1 MRWMLVIAVTL
12 KVLALGAWW
21 HMSLAEARPEAAA
34 AASGAA
40 AIGAAEAGVPEDL
53 FSRTRGFRE
62 ILEATRKRGEDLDR
76 REEALAGRERT
87 LKALEQTLGGGQE
100 SVAVPLSPTT
110 DAGGKPCAVAVTKVY
125 QGMKAEEAAPILE
138 RLDDETARTIFA
150 CMSEKQIGAILAAMN
165 RDRAVA
171 LTQILADAS

>member
-1 MRWMLVIAVTL
+1 MRWMLVIAVML

-34 AASGAA
+34 AASSGAA
-40 AIGAAEAGVPEDL
+40 SGAAEAGVPEDL
-53 FSRTRGFRE
+53 FTRTRGFRE
-62 ILEATRKRGEDLDR
+62 LLEATRKRGEDLDR
-76 REEALAGRERT
+76 REQELATRERT
-87 LKALEQTLGGGQE
+87 LKTLEQTLGGGTE
-100 SVAVPLSPTT
+100 SVAVPLAPTT

-138 RLDDETARTIFA
+138 KLDDETARTIFA
-150 CMSEKQIGAILAAMN
+150 CMGEKQIGAIFAAMS

-171 LTQILADAS
+171 LTQILADGS

>member
-1 MRWMLVIAVTL
+1 MRGMLVIAVTL
-12 KVLALGAWW
+12 KVLVLGAWW

-34 AASGAA
+34 PAPGAA
-40 AIGAAEAGVPEDL
+40 AAAEAGVPEDL
-53 FSRTRGFRE
+53 FTRTRGFRE
-62 ILEATRKRGEDLDR
+62 LLEATRKRGEDLDR

-87 LKALEQTLGGGQE
+87 LKALEETLGGGQE
-100 SVAVPLSPTT
+100 SVAVPLGPTT
-110 DAGGKPCAVAVTKVY
+110 DAAGKPCAVAVTKVY

-171 LTQILADAS
+171 LTQLLADAS

>member
-21 HMSLAEARPEAAA
+21 HMSLAEARPEASAPAA
-34 AASGAA
+34 AA
-40 AIGAAEAGVPEDL
+40 GAAEAGVPEDL
-53 FSRTRGFRE
+53 FTRTKGFRE
-62 ILEATRKRGEDLDR
+62 LLEATRKRGEDLDR

-87 LKALEQTLGGGQE
+87 LKALEQTLGGGTE
-100 SVAVPLSPTT
+100 SVPVPLASGT

-138 RLDDETARTIFA
+138 KLDDETARTIFA
-150 CMSEKQIGAILAAMN
+150 CMSEKQIGAILAAMS

-171 LTQILADAS
+171 ITQILADAS